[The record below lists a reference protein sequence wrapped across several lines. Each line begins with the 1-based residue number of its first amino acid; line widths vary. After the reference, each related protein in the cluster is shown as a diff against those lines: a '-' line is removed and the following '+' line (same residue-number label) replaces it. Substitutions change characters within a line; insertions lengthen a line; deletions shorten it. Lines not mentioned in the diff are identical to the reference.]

1 MKPLQKEFGSLVQ
14 VKRAGFVGMRGK
26 KDMEGSLEDLYARDP
41 DSEAELYAGP
51 EVYPYSYYKRAGFVG
66 MRGKKGGYTPATMRR
81 PTLFDA
87 LQRHVRAGFVGMRG

>member
-1 MKPLQKEFGSLVQ
+1 MVQ

-26 KDMEGSLEDLYARDP
+26 KDMEGSLEDLYASDP
-41 DSEAELYAGP
+41 DSEAELYSGP

-66 MRGKKGGYTPATMRR
+66 MRGKKGGYTPASMRR

>member
-1 MKPLQKEFGSLVQ
+1 MQ

-26 KDMEGSLEDLYARDP
+26 KDIEGSLEDLYASDP
-41 DSEAELYAGP
+41 DSEAELYAGA

-66 MRGKKGGYTPATMRR
+66 MRGKKGGYTPASMRR